1 MKCRIKYR
9 DRASGEILEAPFNY
23 ALTGE
28 NIENVRYKISG
39 KHTTMTVRTK
49 AWMGRTF
56 DILVVCTASPVELS
70 PTAICT
76 PTHVAVDR
84 PMTRADRA
92 MTVYTA
98 EPELSDD
105 ERNLLLDEYRKGINR
120 T

>member
-28 NIENVRYKISG
+28 NIENIRYKTSG
-39 KHTTMTVRTK
+39 EHTTMTIRTK
-49 AWMGRTF
+49 AWMGRAF
-56 DILVVCTASPVELS
+56 DILVVCTASPFELS

-76 PTHVAVDR
+76 PIGVAIDR
-84 PMTRADRA
+84 PMARADRA

-105 ERNLLLDEYRKGINR
+105 ERYLLLDEYMKH
-120 T
+120 